1 MKNTKYI
8 IVTGGVI
15 SGNGKGITSAAI
27 GASLKARGVKVNMLK
42 FDMYL
47 NVDAGTLKPG
57 KHGEVFVT
65 NDGAETDLDLGH
77 YERFLDTEMTAKSS
91 IMQGRILKEIIDK
104 ERSGGFKG
112 DDVQVLPHVTS
123 AIQDKILAA
132 AEGFDVQMVE
142 LGGTVGDYEGMAFV
156 EAVRQFAHRVGRQ
169 NIIYVHVVYLPYLE
183 VSNEIKTKPAQ
194 NAAKDLRSIG
204 INPDFLVARC
214 EHNPEKNTVFKLSLF
229 TDIPEEN
236 IVVLQ
241 NAHTVYE
248 VPLTL
253 EKRGIAQAIARQLG
267 ITKAADMSA
276 WRHVVHAAKK
286 DYAKTVRIGMV
297 AKYLDNL
304 DTYMSVTEAL
314 KAAAWQQKVNL
325 QTTWVNAEEL
335 EQMDDAT
342 QALELMK
349 FDGILIPGGFGE
361 RGVEGMVAAAR
372 HAMHNKIPYFG
383 ICLGLQV
390 ATIAFARTHGL
401 PEANS
406 KEFEPNG
413 NQLVITTMDGQ
424 EGKEM
429 TGGTMRLGAYPCD
442 LVPGSL
448 AYSLYEK
455 PRISERHRHRFEFNP
470 VYKDTLVENGLVI
483 SGVCPSNNLAEII
496 ELKDHPYF
504 IGCQY
509 HPEFQSRP
517 SKPHQ
522 LFVGLIAAAK
532 KNAR

>member
-1 MKNTKYI
+1 MRSSQKYI

-15 SGNGKGITSAAI
+15 SGNGKGITSASI
-27 GASLKARGVKVNMLK
+27 GACLKARGVKVNMLK

-65 NDGAETDLDLGH
+65 KDGAETDLDLGH
-77 YERFLDTEMTAKSS
+77 YERFLDTEMTHKSS

-112 DDVQVLPHVTS
+112 DDVQVLPHVTN
-123 AIQDKILAA
+123 AIQDKILEA

-156 EAVRQFAHRVGRQ
+156 EAVRQFAHRVGRE

-194 NAAKDLRSIG
+194 NAARDLRSIG

-214 EHNPEKNTVFKLSLF
+214 EHAPQSNTIFKLSLF
-229 TDIPEEN
+229 TDIPEER

-241 NAHTVYE
+241 NASTVYE

-253 EKRGIAQAIARQLG
+253 EKRGMASEIARKLG
-267 ITKAADMSA
+267 VKHQPDLSA
-276 WRHVVHAAKK
+276 WKTVVSSAKK
-286 DYAKTVRIGMV
+286 QYSKTVKIGMV

-314 KAAAWQQKVNL
+314 KAAAWSEKVNL
-325 QTTWVNAEEL
+325 EVIWVNAEEIEKL
-335 EQMDDAT
+335 NQREL
-342 QALELMK
+342 ALELMK
-349 FDGILIPGGFGE
+349 YHGILVPGGFGE
-361 RGVEGMVAAAR
+361 RGIEGMIATANQAI
-372 HAMHNKIPYFG
+372 HAKIPYFG

-390 ATIAFARTHGL
+390 ATIAFARNQGL
-401 PEANS
+401 VRANS
-406 KEFEPNG
+406 KEFNPKG
-413 NQLVITTMDGQ
+413 DQLVISTMPGQ

-429 TGGTMRLGAYPCD
+429 TGGTMRLGNYPCD
-442 LVPGSL
+442 LTKGSL
-448 AYSLYEK
+448 AEQLYGK
-455 PRISERHRHRFEFNP
+455 PKIVERHRHRFEFNP
-470 VYKDTLVENGLVI
+470 EYKDMLVAAGLKITGICPENG
-483 SGVCPSNNLAEII
+483 LAEII
-496 ELKDHPYF
+496 ELGDHPYF

-509 HPEFQSRP
+509 HPEFLSRP
-517 SKPHQ
+517 TRPHP
-522 LFVGLIAAAK
+522 LFSGLIRAAK
-532 KNAR
+532 KRT